1 MKNQQDI
8 INKLEEIKNKGKN
21 ELYDIDFSYLSLEEA
36 DRKNFD
42 EITKTILL
50 NSEDYP
56 DQIEF
61 VKENAN
67 IEVIKELVHDEN
79 LRQNNIF
86 PYVITQLLDNE
97 KENKIGNVLNFIYKD
112 NKPKTQTEIN
122 FVKNA
127 INNYIDNKPYKVTA
141 KDIISSV
148 KYFDR
153 ATINLIEK
161 ADEKILTQ
169 VFTPKDTL
177 PQSVADYVL
186 SNSNYYAIKKLINKV
201 GLETISKGFEYTIN
215 DEKKIHNPFDSH
227 NDYIFT
233 QFQKAV
239 KSQKYNE
246 KSYNE
251 DIKIIGKLGK
261 VEDFNNLV
269 KEKDFYKNKK
279 QEYLKNLNDNK
290 PTKLSQLFNGI
301 QEGITHE
308 NIKLTAYNKM
318 LLQDVFAEY
327 LKDNAQNIEIDDL
340 KNQDVEKLLQYN
352 VVDVNQ
358 KFKNNKTLIEW
369 AVENNKTETEKYLLE
384 KKSKSFYEICL
395 AKDLYSLN
403 GKLQQVILKEAID
416 NKKGDDIKEFING
429 RIILTEEN
437 LQSIKSNFTEHEKI
451 LKDYFYGFVFSY
463 SLQDN
468 LFQDNLKSHY
478 VSLKCLKKIF
488 GDEIEGLLFN
498 DKVTI
503 AYKIPIIKEFYN
515 LDKNNYDIIGK
526 IKELYNHEKITD
538 KDKVKIFNSFKD
550 FDCGDKNLE
559 KNKLLLPQRISK
571 TSLFADFS
579 LALFFITAVVA
590 AISLPIINHFVGVG
604 IPFIAT
610 AASLGGFLTIE
621 TGAIIGAAGLKGIFA
636 IKENNLL
643 AKNDIKDKSLVKTF
657 FSHYHL
663 DSKVE
668 KLLRERIE
676 EKQSQNINHK

>member
-8 INKLEEIKNKGKN
+8 INKLEEIKDKGENK
-21 ELYDIDFSYLSLEEA
+21 LYDIDFSYLSLEEA

-153 ATINLIEK
+153 ATEIIINK
-161 ADEKILTQ
+161 ADEKILTS
-169 VFTPKDTL
+169 VSMYEGN

-201 GLETISKGFEYTIN
+201 GLKTISKGFEYGS
-215 DEKKIHNPFDSH
+215 EKKTHTPFDSH
-227 NDYIFT
+227 NDYILE

-269 KEKDFYKNKK
+269 KEQDFYKNKK
-279 QEYLKNLNDNK
+279 QKYLKNLNNNK

-352 VVDVNQ
+352 VVGDDHIKLIEEQQRQKAEEERKAEEENQ
-358 KFKNNKTLIEW
+358 RQKAEEEKNFKDDIINGKNN
-369 AVENNKTETEKYLLE
+369 
-384 KKSKSFYEICL
+384 
-395 AKDLYSLN
+395 
-403 GKLQQVILKEAID
+403 
-416 NKKGDDIKEFING
+416 
-429 RIILTEEN
+429 
-437 LQSIKSNFTEHEKI
+437 
-451 LKDYFYGFVFSY
+451 
-463 SLQDN
+463 
-468 LFQDNLKSHY
+468 
-478 VSLKCLKKIF
+478 
-488 GDEIEGLLFN
+488 
-498 DKVTI
+498 
-503 AYKIPIIKEFYN
+503 
-515 LDKNNYDIIGK
+515 
-526 IKELYNHEKITD
+526 
-538 KDKVKIFNSFKD
+538 NSV
-550 FDCGDKNLE
+550 
-559 KNKLLLPQRISK
+559 SK

-610 AASLGGFLTIE
+610 SASLGGFLAIE
-621 TGAIIGAAGLKGIFA
+621 AGAIIGAAGLKGIFA

-643 AKNDIKDKSLVKTF
+643 AKSGIKDKSLVKTF

-668 KLLRERIE
+668 KLLRERVAQ
-676 EKQSQNINHK
+676 EKLENTHNK